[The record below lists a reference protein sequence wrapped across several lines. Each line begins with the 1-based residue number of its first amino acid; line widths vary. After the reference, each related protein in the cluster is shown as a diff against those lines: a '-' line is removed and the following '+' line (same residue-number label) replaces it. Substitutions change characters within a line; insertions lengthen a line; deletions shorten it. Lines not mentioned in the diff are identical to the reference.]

1 MKVGVAMWNRLTI
14 NIIHS
19 FHNFLSIIPTTRA
32 WYSFNIIFYPGQ
44 LWKYTNDKKL
54 INRLYGGDESYLN
67 TYWILPEENAE
78 GYIEA
83 SDEVLG
89 VLDLSDPISNVELEA
104 RIIPISDE
112 QKWYRGS
119 ADKNGW
125 FLLSNPPSGKVLTE
139 NHLNYGYFVYID
151 GNLWQ

>member
-1 MKVGVAMWNRLTI
+1 MATV
-14 NIIHS
+14 
-19 FHNFLSIIPTTRA
+19 
-32 WYSFNIIFYPGQ
+32 FNVMFNLGS

-54 INRLYGGDESYLN
+54 INYYYESAGSYLN
-67 TYWILPEENAE
+67 KHWTLPEENAE

-151 GNLWQ
+151 GNQSSTGCIILKWTKLNGSEG